1 MARARDPL
9 TKDLFDWEPPKV
21 AVGYSAEVTGRG
33 PLENRIA
40 RIIGQAL
47 RDARDDG
54 FGRSEVARRM
64 TQYLHRPVSEA
75 MLNKWSSEGSEDHRI
90 PLDAFIALVHA
101 TDARALLGFV
111 PGEFGL
117 TVIES
122 EYAGMIKLHLIREKK
137 REIEAMEQA
146 IEREVLAQGR
156 GRR

>member
-1 MARARDPL
+1 MARHRDPL
-9 TKDLFDWEPPKV
+9 TKDLFAWEPPKV
-21 AVGYSAEVTGRG
+21 SVGYSAEVTGRG
-33 PLENRIA
+33 PLDNRIA

-54 FGRSEVARRM
+54 FSRAEVARRM
-64 TQYLHRPVSEA
+64 SAYLHRPVSEA

-101 TDARALLGFV
+101 TDARDLLGFV
-111 PGEFGL
+111 PGEFGM
-117 TVIES
+117 TVIDS

-146 IEREVLAQGR
+146 LEREVIAQGR
-156 GRR
+156 ARR

>member
-1 MARARDPL
+1 MARHRDPL
-9 TKDLFDWEPPKV
+9 TKDLFAWEPPRV

-33 PLENRIA
+33 PLDNRIA

-54 FGRSEVARRM
+54 LTRAEIAKSMAA
-64 TQYLHRPVSEA
+64 YLRRPVSEA

-101 TDARALLGFV
+101 TDARDLLGFV

-122 EYAGMIKLHLIREKK
+122 EYAGMIKLHLIRERK

-146 IEREVLAQGR
+146 LEREVIAQGR